1 MGEDSATPTRRI
13 AIACMVGT
21 AVEFYDFYIYGTAAA
36 LAFPTVFFPHLSPA
50 MGTIASMGTF
60 GAAFISRPLGAVV
73 FGHFGD
79 RLGRK
84 TTLVATLLI
93 MGLSTVAVGLIPSAA
108 AIGIAAP
115 LLVLTLRVL
124 QGFAVGGEWAG
135 SALLGAEYAPAGKR
149 GQFGMFTP
157 LGVGVALVLS
167 SSTFLVVNTTIGQA
181 SHAFVEWGW
190 RVPFLLSTV
199 LIGIALYVRINIRET
214 PVFAAQRAPSRAP
227 IAEVVRRQP
236 VSIVLASGSVVAVFA
251 FVFMAGTY
259 LANYA
264 HSRLALSSN
273 AVLWAGILGGL
284 AWTAVVPLSA
294 WMSDRFGRRPVIL
307 CGWILGLPWSL
318 AIIPLI
324 ETGNAA
330 LFAVAIV
337 GIYAVAALAY
347 SPMTSFIPELFPTR
361 YRYSGAGLAMNLAG
375 IVGGAG
381 PPLIAHPLTDRYG
394 SWVIGQMMAVLV
406 IISAV
411 STYLLPETKGTS
423 LDANENRLTTTPSR

>member
-1 MGEDSATPTRRI
+1 
-13 AIACMVGT
+13 MVGT

-108 AIGIAAP
+108 AIGVAAP

-181 SHAFVEWGW
+181 SQAFVEWGW
-190 RVPFLLSTV
+190 RVPFLLSAV
-199 LIGIALYVRINIRET
+199 LIAIALYVRLNIGET
-214 PVFAAQRAPSRAP
+214 PVFTAQRAPSRAP
-227 IAEVVRRQP
+227 IAEAIRHRPGYV
-236 VSIVLASGSVVAVFA
+236 VLASGSVVAVFC

-259 LANYA
+259 LASYA

-273 AVLWAGILGGL
+273 AVLCAGILGGL

-324 ETGNAA
+324 QTGNAA

-337 GIYAVAALAY
+337 GIYAVAALAFA
-347 SPMTSFIPELFPTR
+347 PMTSFIPELFPTR

-381 PPLIAHPLTDRYG
+381 PPLIAQPLTHHYG
-394 SWVIGQMMAVLV
+394 AGAIGLMMAALV
-406 IISAV
+406 VVSLV

-423 LDANENRLTTTPSR
+423 LAANESRPATTRSD